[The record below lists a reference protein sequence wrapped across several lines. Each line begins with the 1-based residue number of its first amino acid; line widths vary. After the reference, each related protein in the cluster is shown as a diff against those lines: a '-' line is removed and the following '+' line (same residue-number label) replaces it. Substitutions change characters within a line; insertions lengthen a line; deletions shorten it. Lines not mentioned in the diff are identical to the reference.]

1 MKEEILKLRTQG
13 FTINQIVK
21 KLHCAKSTVSYH
33 INKHNLGG
41 NIESFLF
48 GVSQEIIDM
57 IIKYRHEQKTYSD
70 ISLIVDISEDKLMK
84 ICRKYKINKPIYP
97 KHKIFNNNEVISFYL
112 SVKSIKLTAK
122 HFNTSKETI
131 RRYIPDELV
140 KQQTNSKNK
149 SLKTKSQSVI
159 EWRKRKKIEL
169 VEYKGGKCER
179 CDYHKSLNALT
190 FHHKDPSLKDFTI
203 SSKSYSIERL
213 KKEVDKCILLCSNCH
228 IELHEE
234 LNMIK

>member
-1 MKEEILKLRTQG
+1 MKKEEILKLRKQG
-13 FTINQIVK
+13 LTINQIVD

-33 INKHNLGG
+33 INNHNLGG

-48 GVSQEIIDM
+48 GVSNEK
-57 IIKYRHEQKTYSD
+57 IKQIKILRNDNKTYKE
-70 ISLIVDISEDKLMK
+70 ISNLIEISEDKLIK
-84 ICRKYKINKPIYP
+84 ICRKYNLNKPINVL
-97 KHKIFNNNEVISFYL
+97 KKEFNKTDVINFYQK
-112 SVKSIKLTAK
+112 VKSIRKTAK
-122 HFNTSKETI
+122 NFSTSRETI
-131 RRYIPDELV
+131 RKILPDEIV
-140 KQQTNSKNK
+140 SQSTNNRQT
-149 SLKTKSQSVI
+149 KTKSQSVI